1 MSRIELNDGL
11 KTSHGDI
18 DRDHEKLIELINQLH
33 DAVESG
39 HDKEVCHG
47 IVKELIHYA
56 VSHFSM
62 EERLME
68 KHHYSKTVAHK
79 AEHAR
84 FLQTVLDFR
93 ADLDANWG
101 NLGSPLLD
109 FLGKWLVGHILHF
122 DRELAAEMF
131 KLHPPDPNSLE
142 MKIAGNILRDKL
154 GHH

>member
-39 HDKEVCHG
+39 HDKGVCSG
-47 IVKELIHYA
+47 IIKELLHYA
-56 VSHFSM
+56 VTHFAM

-68 KHHYSKTVAHK
+68 KHHYSNAAAHK

-93 ADLDANWG
+93 VEVEANWG
-101 NLGSPLLD
+101 NLGTPLLD
-109 FLGKWLVGHILHF
+109 FLGKWLTGHILHF
-122 DRELAAEMF
+122 DRELAAEIF
-131 KLHPPDPNSLE
+131 KLPHPGPNSLE
-142 MKIAGNILRDKL
+142 MKIASNILREKL